1 MHTEGTELL
10 IWYGLAYMFFAAA
23 LNMYLDRRIES
34 NQRSKSEAK
43 RHENN

>member
-10 IWYGLAYMFFAAA
+10 IWCGLAYMLFAAA
-23 LNMYLDRRIES
+23 LNLYLDHRIES
-34 NQRSKSEAK
+34 NQQSKSEAK